1 MHSPQS
7 RREAQQRA
15 DDIRVFRTELSRL
28 ESEGALLLLPQ
39 QREQLDAHHDGLLRQ
54 LARQFDIDRS
64 DTAQQLSMGMR
75 IASFLGALALAA
87 SVIYLFYQ
95 YWGLFGETAQVAL
108 LAAAPL
114 LCLGVLA
121 WLQGRQ
127 GTHAVGDYTKVAALV
142 GVSCFVLDL
151 VMLGQIFNITPT
163 DRALLAWAALA
174 FVLAYAC
181 DLRLLLAVGICC
193 VIAWVS
199 ARVGEWGGLYWL
211 DMGQRPENFFP
222 VAVGLY
228 VIPSRLP
235 HRRYDGF
242 DAVYR
247 VFGLLSLLLPVLVL
261 SHWGDGCYLNADAA
275 IIEGAYQVAGFVLS
289 ALAIVLGTRRMW
301 RETTNTGTTFF
312 VIFLYTK
319 FYDWWWAIMPKW
331 MFFMVVGL
339 SALLLLVVLRRLRGQ
354 GATA

>member
-1 MHSPQS
+1 MNAPQS

-15 DDIRVFRTELSRL
+15 DDIRVFRTELSRV
-28 ESEGALLLLPQ
+28 EREGGLNLLPV
-39 QREQLDAHHDGLLRQ
+39 QREHLLAHHDALLRQ
-54 LARQFDIDRS
+54 LAGHFDIDRS

-87 SVIYLFYQ
+87 SVMYLFYQ
-95 YWGLFGETAQVAL
+95 YWGLFNETAQVAL
-108 LAAAPL
+108 LVAAPL
-114 LCLGVLA
+114 VCLGVLA

-127 GTHAVGDYTKVAALV
+127 GTHGVGDYTKVAALIALA
-142 GVSCFVLDL
+142 CFVLDL

-174 FVLAYAC
+174 WLLAYAC
-181 DLRLLLAVGICC
+181 DLRLLLAAGICC

-211 DMGQRPENFFP
+211 DTGRRPENFFP
-222 VAVGLY
+222 VGVGLF
-228 VIPSRLP
+228 VIPSLLP

-242 DAVYR
+242 DAIYR
-247 VFGLLSLLLPVLVL
+247 IFGLLCLLLPMLVL
-261 SHWGDGCYLNADAA
+261 SHWGDGSYLNADAR

-289 ALAIVLGTRRMW
+289 ALAIALGTRRMW
-301 RETTNTGTTFF
+301 RETTNTGITFF

-319 FYDWWWAIMPKW
+319 FYDWWWALMPKW

-339 SALLLLVVLRRLRGQ
+339 SALLMLVVLRRLRGQ
-354 GATA
+354 GAAT